1 MLKGLRSRLNE
12 WFSREDGEPPSIT
25 ERSRLLEISQ
35 HYPTAY
41 EFIERKYGVRVDGGD
56 SALTLRDFVDKFGL
70 PPAQILFMEIQMD
83 SRFAE
88 VKSVSARTAKQILDS
103 RPDAKLLDVREE
115 WEMKIG
121 KVPKS
126 EPLTPELLDALLSS
140 EDRVLPIILYCHF
153 GVRSM
158 DAALFLADRG
168 FRNVSVVQGGI
179 EAWSVDVDPTIP
191 RYEAAYC

>member
-1 MLKGLRSRLNE
+1 MS
-12 WFSREDGEPPSIT
+12 D
-25 ERSRLLEISQ
+25 
-35 HYPTAY
+35 
-41 EFIERKYGVRVDGGD
+41 
-56 SALTLRDFVDKFGL
+56 
-70 PPAQILFMEIQMD
+70 
-83 SRFAE
+83 RFAE